1 MQKTTSRGFTL
12 VELLVVIGIIAVLIS
27 ILLPALN
34 KARASAQTVK
44 CLSNL
49 RQIGQ
54 VSAMY
59 TAETKGWLFP
69 CNYLIHAPTFSFM
82 RLVADDPA
90 PGQPREATILDRYLP
105 LNFSRSVWT
114 CPSAVVGNTQQYP
127 LHYGAN
133 TQVHAYY
140 AVVPPGIDDRRV
152 FKANKVKR
160 SSEIVAM
167 ADSTLSSAGGV
178 WTATGYLEFVTPTKP
193 GGGTEPID
201 VRADSGKLIYNRASR
216 WAVNDDSPAYVIRYR
231 HQKNTLGNVVYAD
244 GHAASVRQK
253 ELLYKNFSIA
263 Y

>member
-1 MQKTTSRGFTL
+1 MDRKSPRGFTL

-34 KARASAQTVK
+34 KARASAQTIK

-49 RQIGQ
+49 RSIGH

-69 CNYLIHAPTFSFM
+69 SNYLISSPFSFM
-82 RLVADDPA
+82 RLVADEPA
-90 PGQPREATILDRYLP
+90 PGQPRQPTILDRYLP
-105 LNFSRSVWT
+105 LNFNRSVWT
-114 CPSAVVGNTQQYP
+114 CPTAIVGNTQQYP
-127 LHYGAN
+127 LHYAAN

-140 AVVPPGIDDRRV
+140 GDIGVGQMRL
-152 FKANKVKR
+152 FKANKVRR

-167 ADSTLSSAGGV
+167 ADSTLSSASGV
-178 WTATGYLEFVTPTKP
+178 WTATGYLEFITPTKP
-193 GGGTEPID
+193 GSPPEPID
-201 VRADSGKLIYNRASR
+201 VRADSGRLIYDLPSGGR
-216 WAVNDDSPAYVIRYR
+216 WTRNDDGGAYVIRYR
-231 HQKNTLGNVVYAD
+231 HQQNKVGNVVYAD